1 MRKRLL
7 IVNVIGCL
15 ALSFGAAILSGC
27 NDNNAGTGSET
38 TTEAPSEDE
47 ADDYVNAD
55 DYTEHDTTVSVTEVP
70 SADTTATDQDTDD
83 TTEVTTEGT
92 EDVNEGIATLSD
104 YLNSDIPRIF
114 YMEKDVPTAGNYPE
128 YIYIFYEETVSCYR
142 YTANSIPYG
151 KLATMKDADIRTAV
165 LMDVMAENVDVIYEN
180 SPYELILME
189 DEESGMADE
198 YIIADKQ
205 CDEDGN
211 YVSSDE
217 RLKYLSMLFIEQEV
231 DGVVYAGIIRER
243 GDEKLDNLWYRP
255 GDVEFVILDD
265 ESQNGVEKNPKWYV
279 EQ

>member
-1 MRKRLL
+1 M
-7 IVNVIGCL
+7 CL
-15 ALSFGAAILSGC
+15 QL
-27 NDNNAGTGSET
+27 ET
-38 TTEAPSEDE
+38 
-47 ADDYVNAD
+47 
-55 DYTEHDTTVSVTEVP
+55 
-70 SADTTATDQDTDD
+70 
-83 TTEVTTEGT
+83 
-92 EDVNEGIATLSD
+92 
-104 YLNSDIPRIF
+104 IP
-114 YMEKDVPTAGNYPE
+114 N
-128 YIYIFYEETVSCYR
+128 IYIFYEETVSCYR

-231 DGVVYAGIIRER
+231 DGVVYAGIIRES
-243 GDEKLDNLWYRP
+243 GDEKLDNLWYRL

>member
-1 MRKRLL
+1 M
-7 IVNVIGCL
+7 CL
-15 ALSFGAAILSGC
+15 QL
-27 NDNNAGTGSET
+27 ET
-38 TTEAPSEDE
+38 
-47 ADDYVNAD
+47 
-55 DYTEHDTTVSVTEVP
+55 
-70 SADTTATDQDTDD
+70 
-83 TTEVTTEGT
+83 
-92 EDVNEGIATLSD
+92 
-104 YLNSDIPRIF
+104 IP
-114 YMEKDVPTAGNYPE
+114 N
-128 YIYIFYEETVSCYR
+128 IYIFYEETVSCYR

-231 DGVVYAGIIRER
+231 DGVVYAGIIREN